1 MIRGHHA
8 HLTPSGTQSGTQIV
22 KEMTTD
28 CLPHQ
33 GRKSSKRWP
42 MIASLIRDAC
52 TIRQRDG
59 RYPTP
64 TRPHHTL
71 GRPSYRNQSS
81 SGPLRAH
88 QGHSVPSYRNQSS
101 SGPLRAHQSHSVKLV
116 PQSELIR
123 ATQSSSVPLSPIVP
137 QSELIRATQSSSVPL
152 SPIVPITRPR
162 RRPASHP
169 PPPVHRSQSRCHPW
183 PRGCRALPS
192 CTSFRSPFGRK
203 RSTWHTRR

>member
-1 MIRGHHA
+1 MP
-8 HLTPSGTQSGTQIV
+8 PSSGTQIF
-22 KEMTTD
+22 KEMATD

-33 GRKSSKRWP
+33 VRVHDSSKRWP
-42 MIASLIRDAC
+42 MIASLIRCAC

-88 QGHSVPSYRNQSS
+88 QSHSVPSYRNQSS
-101 SGPLRAHQSHSVKLV
+101 SGPIRAHQSLSVKL
-116 PQSELIR
+116 
-123 ATQSSSVPLSPIVP
+123 VP

-169 PPPVHRSQSRCHPW
+169 PLPVHRSQSRCHPW